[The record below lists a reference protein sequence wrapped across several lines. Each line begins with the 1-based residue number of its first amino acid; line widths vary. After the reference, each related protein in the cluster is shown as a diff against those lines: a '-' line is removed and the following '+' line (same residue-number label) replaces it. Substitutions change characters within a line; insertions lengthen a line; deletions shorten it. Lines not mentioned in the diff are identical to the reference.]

1 MLANKWINCCETSGL
16 LSRCPMGNFAPWPIN
31 ASRVYAL
38 PMSQDEEKSVVA
50 HSVFSPKFTLL
61 SYLASNLELWFEPHS
76 SL

>member
-1 MLANKWINCCETSGL
+1 
-16 LSRCPMGNFAPWPIN
+16 
-31 ASRVYAL
+31 
-38 PMSQDEEKSVVA
+38 MSQDEEKSVVA